1 MRQLDLARSPGLCQA
16 IGLPSGP
23 GIESRPCAAF
33 HRATYPSSSFRDLG
47 SPSSVK
53 KEATW
58 LSKP

>member
-1 MRQLDLARSPGLCQA
+1 LCQA

-33 HRATYPSSSFRDLG
+33 HRDLG